1 MSAPNV
7 FGIISVIGKQYSQQQ
22 EQEQHE
28 HLSMQA
34 TIDTKIIL
42 ASIGKYMYG
51 KKFVKK
57 SSTFIFPFKLT
68 KKIDAEAMPKTFMS
82 VFINVFVKDTLMSME
97 PLQSKQDFFFD
108 GPNAQMEKAG
118 INRSAG

>member
-1 MSAPNV
+1 
-7 FGIISVIGKQYSQQQ
+7 
-22 EQEQHE
+22 
-28 HLSMQA
+28 MQA

-42 ASIGKYMYG
+42 ASIGTYTHESPNAI
-51 KKFVKK
+51 
-57 SSTFIFPFKLT
+57 SSTSVFSFVLT
-68 KKIDAEAMPKTFMS
+68 KKKIDVEAMPKTVMS

-108 GPNAQMEKAG
+108 DPNAQMEKAG